1 MNSCASRWVLLA
13 GIIMSPVVWADHTH
27 EHTLETVVVTST
39 REAKAKREVP
49 ESVTALDKNEIEN
62 VAPSHPSELLNRIP
76 GVHVNNLGGEGHM
89 TSIRQPLTTAGVYL
103 FLEDGVPT
111 RPTGY
116 FNHNGLYE
124 VNIPQAGGLEV
135 TRGPG
140 SALYGSDA
148 IGGIINTLTAAPPS
162 EGQAAKIDVEGGSD
176 GWKRSLFSA
185 GTNYAPDAGVVL
197 NLNATDSDGYRE
209 HSDYERQSATVRWDT
224 PLNENTKVKTIVA
237 WNDIDQTGVSGLF
250 AADYRNHP
258 EQNYYAGDI
267 ARREVY
273 ALRLSSEF
281 ALTLNEAELLT
292 FTPFY
297 RDNQM
302 DLMPSWMLSF
312 DPQQYTTTFQSY
324 GLLSKYRLKLPDIN
338 GEFITGIDMDSTP
351 SNYEEDQLSMT
362 KVGNEYVSYTYTGRR
377 NYDYDAT
384 QNSVSPYAHIEW
396 EAADR
401 LRASLGLRYDWFE
414 VDYEDNLDPSVPEVI
429 GFRRWYR
436 PDDQTNTYE
445 QFSPKAG
452 LIYAI
457 NEQQDIYANYRH
469 AFRVPTAGQLFRSG
483 SSINSEDLDPVRS
496 DSIEIGTRGTL
507 VDWLNYEVAIYHME
521 TKDDIVSYV
530 AAGTR
535 FITNA
540 GETEHEGIELSLGG
554 SFTEEWGFNIAW
566 TYTEQTYEDFSA
578 ICGVTTCNYAGNDIM
593 QAPETIGN
601 AVLSY
606 EPAFLRGLRL
616 EAELEHLGDY
626 YVDQTNTAS
635 YDGHNLFNLRGR
647 YLVDEHLEF
656 YGRIQN
662 IMDRRYSTSTSLD
675 PVNGIEYRPGL
686 PLSGYMGVRYNFQ

>member
-1 MNSCASRWVLLA
+1 MNGCAHRWVVLA
-13 GIIMSPVVWADHTH
+13 GIVISQMVWADHSH
-27 EHTLETVVVTST
+27 EHTLQTVVVTST
-39 REAKAKREVP
+39 REAKSKREVP

-62 VAPSHPSELLNRIP
+62 VAPSHPAELLNRIP
-76 GVHVNNLGGEGHM
+76 GVHVNNMGGEGHM

-124 VNIPQAGGLEV
+124 VNIPQAGGVEV

-162 EGQAAKIDVEGGSD
+162 TGDMARIDVEGGSD
-176 GWKRSLFSA
+176 GWKRSLVTA
-185 GTNYAPDAGVVL
+185 GTAYGPDAGVII
-197 NLNATDSDGYRE
+197 NINATDSDGYRE

-224 PLNENTKVKTIVA
+224 PVTDNTQAKTIVA
-237 WNDIDQTGVSGLF
+237 WNDIDQTGVSSLY
-250 AADYRNHP
+250 AADYRHHP

-273 ALRLSSEF
+273 ALRISSEF
-281 ALTLNEAELLT
+281 SLDVNESELLT
-292 FTPFY
+292 FTPFF

-324 GLLSKYRLKLPDIN
+324 GLLSKYRLKLPDIR
-338 GEFITGIDMDSTP
+338 GEFITGIDIDSTP
-351 SNYEEDQLSMT
+351 SNYEEDQLLMT
-362 KVGNEYVSYTYTGRR
+362 KVGNEYTNYTYTGRR

-414 VDYEDNLDPSVPEVI
+414 VDYEDNLDASVPEVI

-436 PDDQTNTYE
+436 PDDQVNTYE

-452 LIYAI
+452 LIYVL
-457 NEQQDIYANYRH
+457 NDQQDVYVNYRH

-483 SSINSEDLDPVRS
+483 SSINSDNLDPVRS
-496 DSIEIGTRGTL
+496 DSVEIGTRGIMMGG
-507 VDWLNYEVAIYHME
+507 LNYELAVYHMV
-521 TKDDIVSYV
+521 TKDDIVNYID
-530 AAGTR
+530 AGVR
-535 FITNA
+535 YITNA
-540 GETEHEGIELSLGG
+540 GETQHDGVEISLGG
-554 SFTEEWGFNIAW
+554 NFTEEWGFNIAW
-566 TYTEQTYEDFSA
+566 TYTEQTYEDFSYV
-578 ICGVTTCNYAGNDIM
+578 CGALTCNYSGNDIM
-593 QAPETIGN
+593 QAPESIGN
-601 AVLSY
+601 ATLAY
-606 EPAFLRGLRL
+606 EPVMVRGLRL

-626 YVDQTNTAS
+626 YVDQTNTDS
-635 YDGHNLFNLRGR
+635 YDGHQLFNLRGR
-647 YLVDEHLEF
+647 YLVDEHMEV
-656 YGRIQN
+656 YARIQN
-662 IMDRRYSTSTSLD
+662 IMDRRYSTSTTMD
-675 PVNGIEYRPGL
+675 PVNGVEYRPGL
-686 PLSGYMGVRYNFQ
+686 PLSGFVGLRYNF